1 MKELILEMEH
11 YASMNNVPII
21 ELDSIKFIMKYIKMN
36 KVKFIYNPYS
46 GEGAILK
53 EIDKIIDMHQK
64 KGYTIIPYR
73 IERGVDIKEAFKD
86 IDESYKY
93 ILIAGG
99 DGTIDSVVNAMKQE
113 GIELP
118 IGILPV
124 GTANDFARFLGMT
137 NNIDNDI
144 EKILNSGPMKIDI
157 GHVNDKYFV
166 NVLSTGLFT
175 DVSQKTDTNLK
186 NTLGKLAYYIK
197 GIEQL
202 PKFRSLDVKI
212 TANGKI
218 YDTPMYLILVF
229 NGQTAGGF
237 KIALDAKVDDGLL
250 DVFILKSC
258 HIAEFIHVF
267 LKFMMGEH
275 MDDPRVEYVKTKELL
290 IESTEGIVTD
300 IDGEKGPDFPLRVSC
315 IKDGIEVL
323 GVNKL

>member
-1 MKELILEMEH
+1 
-11 YASMNNVPII
+11 
-21 ELDSIKFIMKYIKMN
+21 MN

-144 EKILNSGPMKIDI
+144 EKILNSQPMKIDI

-275 MDDPRVEYVKTKELL
+275 MDDHRVEYVKTKELL

>member
-1 MKELILEMEH
+1 
-11 YASMNNVPII
+11 
-21 ELDSIKFIMKYIKMN
+21 MN

-53 EIDKIIDMHQK
+53 EIDKIIEMHQK
-64 KGYTIIPYR
+64 KGYIIVPYR
-73 IERGVDIKEAFKD
+73 IQRDVSIEEAFNG
-86 IDESYKY
+86 IDEFYKY

-99 DGTIDSVVNAMKQE
+99 DGTIDSVVNAMKKNN
-113 GIELP
+113 IDLP
-118 IGILPV
+118 IGVLPV
-124 GTANDFARFLGMT
+124 GTANDFAKFLGMT
-137 NNIDNDI
+137 NNIENNV
-144 EKILNSGPMKIDI
+144 EQILNSEPTKVDI
-157 GHVNDKYFV
+157 GRVNEKYFV

-202 PKFRSLDVKI
+202 PNFRSLNVKI
-212 TANGKI
+212 TANGKV
-218 YDTPMYLILVF
+218 YDSPMYLMLAF

-237 KIALDAKVDDGLL
+237 KIALDAKIDDGLL
-250 DVFILKSC
+250 DVVILKSC

-275 MDDPRVEYVKTKELL
+275 MGDSRVEYIKADELL
-290 IESTEGIVTD
+290 IESTEDIVTD

-315 IKDGIEVL
+315 IKGGIEVL